1 MLKWLFLDLNSYFAS
16 VEQQMNPDLRGKPVA
31 IVPVMTDSTCAIAAS
46 YEAKKFGI
54 RTGTPIYEAK
64 KKCPDLICILGK
76 HNHYLEYHHKIL
88 EEIDKHIP
96 IGIVASIDEVGC
108 ELMGRE
114 RNRDN
119 AVKIAK
125 SIKGGIRKNIGECL
139 TCSIGIAPNRYLAKV
154 ATNLEKPDG
163 LTVLEERD
171 LPYALF
177 SMGIQDLTGIGY
189 NMAARL
195 KKAGIN
201 DIGALWKLNPQELKL
216 IWGGVQGHNF
226 WRMLHGEDVPYQET
240 TRRTVGH
247 SHVLSP
253 ELRPVNKARIVA
265 RRLVSKAASRVRRLG
280 FYSSEIH
287 LSVKTSDH
295 RRWIGYKK
303 CYRTQDSMTFLNIL
317 NQLWKQML
325 IEMKTQSIRK
335 ISITL
340 YNLTDAAD
348 IAPELLTENEDKQ
361 IAIRKKREKLC
372 YTLDN
377 INKRYGKDT
386 VTIGIMP
393 SYSHSF
399 SGTKIAFTRI
409 PDFQEFYE

>member
-31 IVPVMTDSTCAIAAS
+31 VVPVMTDSTCAIAAS

-54 RTGTPIYEAK
+54 KTGTPIYEAK
-64 KKCPDLICILGK
+64 KKCPELICILGK
-76 HNHYLEYHHKIL
+76 HNYYLEYHHRIL

-96 IGIVASIDEVGC
+96 ISIVASIDEVGC

-119 AVKIAK
+119 AVKIAE

-177 SMGIQDLTGIGY
+177 SLGIQDLTGIGY
-189 NMAARL
+189 NMTARL

-201 DIGALWKLNPQELKL
+201 DIGALWKLSPQELKL

-253 ELRPVNKARIVA
+253 ELRPINKARIVA
-265 RRLVSKAASRVRRLG
+265 RRLVSKAASRLRRLG
-280 FYSSEIH
+280 FYASEIH
-287 LSVKTSDH
+287 LSIKTSDH
-295 RRWIGYKK
+295 RRWISYKK

-325 IEMKTQSIRK
+325 IETKAKNIRK

-340 YNLTDAAD
+340 YNLKEASD
-348 IAPELLTENEDKQ
+348 ITPELFTDKEDKE
-361 IAIRKKREKLC
+361 IAARRKRERLC
-372 YTLDN
+372 YTLDS
-377 INKRYGKDT
+377 INKRYGKDA
-386 VTIGIMP
+386 VTIGVMP
-393 SYSHSF
+393 SYSRSF